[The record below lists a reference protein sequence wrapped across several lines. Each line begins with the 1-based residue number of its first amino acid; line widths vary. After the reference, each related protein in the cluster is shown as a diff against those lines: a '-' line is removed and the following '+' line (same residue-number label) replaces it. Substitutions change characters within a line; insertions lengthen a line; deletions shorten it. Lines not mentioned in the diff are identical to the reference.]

1 MPKQSGHFYK
11 IKGMADAW
19 SFSDNDVSK
28 ENPPKLIAKK
38 GKLRLRKEATN
49 G

>member
-1 MPKQSGHFYK
+1 
-11 IKGMADAW
+11 MADAW

-38 GKLRLRKEATN
+38 GKIAFKEGGNKWIKTQKN
-49 G
+49 